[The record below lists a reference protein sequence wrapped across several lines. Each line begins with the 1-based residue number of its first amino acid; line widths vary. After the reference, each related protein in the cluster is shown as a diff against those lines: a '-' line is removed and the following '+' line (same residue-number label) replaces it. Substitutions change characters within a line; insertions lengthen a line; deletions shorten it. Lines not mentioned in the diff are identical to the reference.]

1 MFRDIEA
8 TQIETNLVGGKRK
21 KRAATMATK
30 KKKTLATTR
39 IALRGKRSL
48 YETDETGTDAETV
61 TNCHRY
67 RLDCCFSELKSEAIQ
82 WKWYSTST
90 YSFSIQNENFVLN
103 LQTNLRR

>member
-1 MFRDIEA
+1 MFLNVDSVALNKVELNGTMFRDIEA

-82 WKWYSTST
+82 
-90 YSFSIQNENFVLN
+90 
-103 LQTNLRR
+103 